1 MNPFNKTVAVMVLSV
16 CAMSAAATEK
26 PDHFEGKQS
35 RTLQEAVSNF
45 VEYNAKLADI
55 VGKDELSGADM
66 AEVHE
71 LTYTIENALAKIN
84 QATETMA
91 VDLEEVHLAS
101 ESADVET
108 VKSRGKKFLESAK
121 TLID

>member
-1 MNPFNKTVAVMVLSV
+1 MNRLNKAVSVLVLSA
-16 CAMSAAATEK
+16 CATAATATEK
-26 PDHFEGKQS
+26 PDHFKGKES
-35 RTLQEAVSNF
+35 RTLQEAVVNF
-45 VEYNAKLADI
+45 AEYNAKLAYI
-55 VGKDELSGADM
+55 VAKDELSGADM

-84 QATETMA
+84 EATETMA

-121 TLID
+121 ILID